1 LLLSCGDSEGRLSIK
16 CPGRFQVPVRAWC
29 VLYQSVDPRL
39 QYLRGTQARQLRV
52 QLNERRP
59 VGGEIVDYEFYH
71 NSASSE
77 QGWLIKWKHLACRHT
92 PNFHKHHD
100 TRIGELPVVIVVINS
115 LINLM

>member
-1 LLLSCGDSEGRLSIK
+1 LSIK